1 MNHHMTCKHSK
12 TSIFVDDVIKSAT
25 ISLITMKKNTR
36 QTHPKSSTTIANIP
50 DGYTIGTGP
59 DGQQYLVPQF
69 MVPDLDQAF
78 TSYCSKTEL
87 DVSNS
92 QAGVSKRVPSAIW
105 SLTSCDGPLCQHSI
119 GLVISIQIRS
129 ACEFNRRC
137 ILICHFAKNN
147 LQCSQSQER
156 GFVELGEVLLAFPPD
171 PVSICIA
178 AIMQV

>member
-78 TSYCSKTEL
+78 ASYRSKTVL

-92 QAGVSKRVPSAIW
+92 PAGVSRAFIERYLQCHRQHSVIGFYV
-105 SLTSCDGPLCQHSI
+105 SLSI
-119 GLVISIQIRS
+119 GLMIGMQVRS
-129 ACEFNRRC
+129 ACESNRRC
-137 ILICHFAKNN
+137 
-147 LQCSQSQER
+147 
-156 GFVELGEVLLAFPPD
+156 VLDFQF
-171 PVSICIA
+171 C
-178 AIMQV
+178 